1 MATGPLSG
9 VRILEFSQIVSLPFG
24 GAVLSDMGA
33 EVIKVEAMTGD
44 PHRNLGAV
52 VPGEGKRF
60 QSLNR
65 GKRSIAIDLRTEQG
79 QATIHRL
86 VRDVDVVT
94 CNYRI
99 GVPERLGIDYET
111 LRQHNPS
118 LIYCEVTG
126 FGNAGPM
133 ADRGGTDIVASAYS
147 GLMAGDRK
155 VTEQGLPANI
165 TAISLADYVCGF
177 SVAVGVSS
185 ALYHRAQ
192 TGEGQKIESS
202 LLASALAVQD
212 TQIMRDPVSD
222 AVQRDPMMEAVN
234 EARARRAPY
243 TELLEVYRGRAGAPI
258 SAFYAFWRSYYTK
271 DGIVVLGALTPPGRE
286 GARKVLGLEPD
297 GSDQPGFD
305 ARDPANVA
313 KAEALITY
321 VEEQMLTRTTAE
333 WVLAFG
339 DAGVPVA
346 PLNLPEDMADDPQ
359 VEAMGLITEIEHT
372 TGTQRVAGPIV
383 KMSVTPPAVQGPSPA
398 LGEGTDEL
406 LRNAGFDESEI
417 ATLRELGVIG

>member
-9 VRILEFSQIVSLPFG
+9 IRILEFSQIVSLPFG

-33 EVIKVEAMTGD
+33 EVIKVEAVTGD

-65 GKRSIAIDLRTEQG
+65 GKRSIAVDLQTEEG

-94 CNYRI
+94 CNYRF
-99 GVPERLGIDYET
+99 GVPQRLGIDYET
-111 LRQHNPS
+111 LKQHNPA

-155 VTEQGLPANI
+155 VTPEGLPANI

-234 EARARRAPY
+234 EARERTAPY
-243 TELLEVYRGRAGAPI
+243 TEILDV
-258 SAFYAFWRSYYTK
+258 
-271 DGIVVLGALTPPGRE
+271 
-286 GARKVLGLEPD
+286 
-297 GSDQPGFD
+297 
-305 ARDPANVA
+305 
-313 KAEALITY
+313 
-321 VEEQMLTRTTAE
+321 
-333 WVLAFG
+333 
-339 DAGVPVA
+339 
-346 PLNLPEDMADDPQ
+346 
-359 VEAMGLITEIEHT
+359 
-372 TGTQRVAGPIV
+372 
-383 KMSVTPPAVQGPSPA
+383 
-398 LGEGTDEL
+398 
-406 LRNAGFDESEI
+406 
-417 ATLRELGVIG
+417 